1 MLARLKIGGLG
12 ALLVLATPVLAQIT
26 AIPAPATMSEALTD
40 ADIETL
46 RQGLRGDKRQ
56 TTAETLKLTDAEAVR
71 FWPIYDKYIAELTII
86 NTTKYSLIQEYSQR
100 FGGYNDKQATDF
112 IKRWLDVDIKASQ
125 LRSRY
130 VPIVGKVLPGIKAA
144 SFFQIDRRLA
154 MLVNVGLAAQ
164 LPILQAQAE
173 TP

>member
-1 MLARLKIGGLG
+1 MRTMLKIIGCG
-12 ALLVLATPVLAQIT
+12 ALMLLATSALAQIT

-56 TTAETLKLTDAEAVR
+56 TTADTLKLTEAEAAR
-71 FWPIYDKYIAELTII
+71 FWPIYDKYIAELTVI
-86 NTTKYSLIQEYSQR
+86 NTAKYTLIQEYSQR
-100 FGGYNDKQATDF
+100 FGGYTDKQATDF

-130 VPIVGKVLPGIKAA
+130 VPIVGKVLPGLKAA
-144 SFFQIDRRLA
+144 SFFQIDRQLA
-154 MLVNVGLAAQ
+154 MLVNLGLAAQ
-164 LPILQAQAE
+164 LPILQTQTE
-173 TP
+173 TH